1 MDYVLVI
8 LGFIAIIVGI
18 LGSFLPILPGPPIAM
33 LGPIL
38 IHFTNWAN
46 YTNTQFF
53 WMVFIVAGVTALD
66 YIIPIYGAKWMGG
79 SKAGTRGAT
88 IGLIVGIF
96 LGPLGIIFGPFVGA
110 LIGELMI
117 GRAPEI
123 AFKSAL
129 GAFLGFLAGT
139 FAKIGVCIWLS
150 IMMIMALV

>member
-1 MDYVLVI
+1 MDYALTI
-8 LGFIAIIVGI
+8 IGFIAIFVGI
-18 LGSFLPILPGPPIAM
+18 LGSFLPILPGPPIAL

-38 IHFTNWAN
+38 LHFTNWVN
-46 YTNTQFF
+46 YTNNQFF

-88 IGLIVGIF
+88 IGLIVGLF

-117 GRAPEI
+117 GRPSNES
-123 AFKSAL
+123 FKSAL
-129 GAFLGFLAGT
+129 GAFVGFLAGT
-139 FAKIGVCIWLS
+139 FAKIGVCVWLG
-150 IMMIMALV
+150 IMMVLALF